1 MRGARVVRER
11 VSRGSDEG
19 VMRRSGREI
28 ERGLMMTNEDLR
40 EQRRG
45 GGGGRGSNRERI
57 GSRVVERACQA
68 AVCGCWGRA
77 GLGLRV
83 VA

>member
-1 MRGARVVRER
+1 
-11 VSRGSDEG
+11 
-19 VMRRSGREI
+19 
-28 ERGLMMTNEDLR
+28 MMTNEDLR
-40 EQRRG
+40 EQRR
-45 GGGGRGSNRERI
+45 GGGRGSNRERI

>member
-1 MRGARVVRER
+1 M
-11 VSRGSDEG
+11 
-19 VMRRSGREI
+19 
-28 ERGLMMTNEDLR
+28 MMTDEDLR
-40 EQRRG
+40 EQRKARKYRG
-45 GGGGRGSNRERI
+45 TDRGSRA
-57 GSRVVERACQA
+57 VERACQA

>member
-19 VMRRSGREI
+19 VMRRSGR
-28 ERGLMMTNEDLR
+28 GLMMTNEDLR
-40 EQRRG
+40 EQRR
-45 GGGGRGSNRERI
+45 GGRGSNRERI